1 MPARGIVSLA
11 AGALPSHLAAPFDA
25 GDDGDWNIDW
35 GEPVPFNLLTLRR
48 RVESERTK
56 RRVLRYDSLGRVI
69 RGANRL

>member
-25 GDDGDWNIDW
+25 GDGDWNIDW
-35 GEPVPFNLLTLRR
+35 GEPEPFNTRTWR
-48 RVESERTK
+48 HRVFSDEVKKRT
-56 RRVLRYDSLGRVI
+56 LRYDSLGRVI